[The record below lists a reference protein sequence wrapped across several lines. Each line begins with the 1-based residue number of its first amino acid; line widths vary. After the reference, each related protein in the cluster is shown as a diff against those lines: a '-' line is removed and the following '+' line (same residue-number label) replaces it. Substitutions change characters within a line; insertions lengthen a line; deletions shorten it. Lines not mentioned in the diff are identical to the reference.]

1 MENLE
6 KYRKEIFKDETSA
19 GDEGVIAESIDIVND
34 KFGLNQEQM
43 LQALNF
49 LYSIKDSFL
58 GRTKKEPFDNIVSEL
73 SSKII
78 KYLIPS
84 LIVSENDFEK
94 EIDKFLLTCGYKI
107 FNYYPN
113 NYLDVYNLY
122 HQFQKETANYDFD
135 INSVSKFLEWFKNN
149 PNLDFNFYFD
159 KEEKENIV
167 KEVCKEL
174 NITQKELSEIL
185 GVHLTTIQK
194 WVANDNDLPLQAKK
208 SLNLVLENHHL
219 KTRLK
224 TLDEFVRLFK
234 ELQK

>member
-19 GDEGVIAESIDIVND
+19 GDEGVIAESIKEVNNNF
-34 KFGLNQEQM
+34 KLGEKQIIQVLE
-43 LQALNF
+43 F

-58 GRTKKEPFDNIVSEL
+58 GRTKKEPLDNIVSEL
-73 SSKII
+73 RFKII
-78 KYLIPS
+78 EYIKPILFI
-84 LIVSENDFEK
+84 SENDFEK

-107 FNYYPN
+107 CNYYPN

-167 KEVCKEL
+167 KKVCKEL
-174 NITQKELSEIL
+174 NITQRQLSEMLEIPES
-185 GVHLTTIQK
+185 TIARWK
-194 WVANDNDLPLQAKK
+194 SGDLPRLTELFLKTM
-208 SLNLVLENHHL
+208 LENIEL
-219 KTRLK
+219 KRKLEIIK
-224 TLDEFVRLFK
+224 K
-234 ELQK
+234 AHKIISEL